1 MQPSIHPALATFDS
15 LLALRAYAIQHPN
28 TPAAVFARV
37 CAEHVNVSRSQLF
50 QDALVILLLR
60 GKRNG
65 FFVEFG
71 ATDGVNLSNTYVLES
86 RLQWK
91 GILAE
96 PARCWHDSLKRN
108 RAAAIDDRCVWN
120 KSGESLT
127 FFEAATKELSTVSE
141 FRNRDY
147 VKGERDVGLTYDVQT
162 VSLNDLLIRHG
173 APTAIDYMSV
183 DTEGSEFIIL
193 NAFDFQRYQI
203 KVLTVEHNYCDPDRQ
218 QIFDLLTSN
227 NYIRI
232 LEPFSKFDDWYVQKA
247 LLDEL

>member
-1 MQPSIHPALATFDS
+1 MQPNIHPALATFDS

-28 TPAAVFARV
+28 IPAAVFARV
-37 CAEHVNVSRSQLF
+37 CAEHVNVSASQLF
-50 QDALVILLLR
+50 QDALVILLSR

-108 RAAAIDDRCVWN
+108 RAAAIDDRCVWS
-120 KSGESLT
+120 KSGESLA

-162 VSLNDLLIRHG
+162 VSLNDLLIGHG
-173 APTAIDYMSV
+173 APAAIDYMSV

-193 NAFDFQRYQI
+193 SSLDFQKFQI
-203 KVLTVEHNYCDPDRQ
+203 KILTVEHNYCDPDRQ
-218 QIFDLLTSN
+218 KIFDLLTSN

-232 LEPFSKFDDWYVQKA
+232 FEPFSKFDDWYVQKT

>member
-1 MQPSIHPALATFDS
+1 
-15 LLALRAYAIQHPN
+15 
-28 TPAAVFARV
+28 
-37 CAEHVNVSRSQLF
+37 
-50 QDALVILLLR
+50 
-60 GKRNG
+60 
-65 FFVEFG
+65 
-71 ATDGVNLSNTYVLES
+71 
-86 RLQWK
+86 
-91 GILAE
+91 
-96 PARCWHDSLKRN
+96 
-108 RAAAIDDRCVWN
+108 
-120 KSGESLT
+120 
-127 FFEAATKELSTVSE
+127 
-141 FRNRDY
+141 
-147 VKGERDVGLTYDVQT
+147 